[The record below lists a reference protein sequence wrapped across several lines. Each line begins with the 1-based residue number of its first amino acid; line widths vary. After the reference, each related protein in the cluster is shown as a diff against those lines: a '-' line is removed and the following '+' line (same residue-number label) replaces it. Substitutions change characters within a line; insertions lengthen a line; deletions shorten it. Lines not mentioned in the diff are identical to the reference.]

1 VLLNEA
7 KQEQK
12 HEIETLDDIF
22 SHADGFMAR
31 SEFEVEEKTESQV
44 FLRGF
49 ITESVRNQ
57 IAFHSHFL

>member
-22 SHADGFMAR
+22 SHADGLKAVVSR
-31 SEFEVEEKTESQV
+31 LIE
-44 FLRGF
+44 
-49 ITESVRNQ
+49 
-57 IAFHSHFL
+57 